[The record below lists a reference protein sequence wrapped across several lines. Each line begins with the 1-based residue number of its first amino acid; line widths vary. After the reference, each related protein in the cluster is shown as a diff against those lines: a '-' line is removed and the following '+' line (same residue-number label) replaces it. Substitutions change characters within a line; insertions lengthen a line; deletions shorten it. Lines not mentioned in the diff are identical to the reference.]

1 MIIRR
6 LLPLLVALALV
17 VAACSSDSQEITA
30 ETCRDVVEE
39 TMELFQRLIDDVDAE
54 FGEMTVEEFIATEGD
69 LPSVDRFTQDAEK
82 INQIGIQLGC
92 TQGEIQQAVL
102 QRADELTASTDLGRF
117 LITSIRTGG
126 L

>member
-1 MIIRR
+1 MLRR
-6 LLPLLVALALV
+6 LTSVFLAFGLLAG
-17 VAACSSDSQEITA
+17 ACSSGQDISA
-30 ETCRDVVEE
+30 DTCGEVVDE
-39 TMELFQRLIDDVDAE
+39 TMELFQRLIDDVDDE

-69 LPSVDRFTQDAEK
+69 LPSVERFSADAQK
-82 INQIGIQLGC
+82 INQIGTQLGC

-102 QRADELTASTDLGRF
+102 QRVDELEASTDLGRF

>member
-1 MIIRR
+1 MIFRR
-6 LLPLLVALALV
+6 LILVFLAFGLLVG
-17 VAACSSDSQEITA
+17 ACSGDSQEISA
-30 ETCRDVVEE
+30 DTCRDVIDE

-69 LPSVDRFTQDAEK
+69 LPSIDRFTEDAAK
-82 INQIGIQLGC
+82 INQIGTQLGC
-92 TQGEIQQAVL
+92 SQGEIQQSVL
-102 QRADELTASTDLGRF
+102 QRVDELTASTDLGRF

>member
-1 MIIRR
+1 MILRR
-6 LLPLLVALALV
+6 LIPLLVALALV
-17 VAACSSDSQEITA
+17 GAACSSDSQEITA
-30 ETCRDVVEE
+30 ESCRDVVDE

-69 LPSVDRFTQDAEK
+69 LPSVERFTEDAQK
-82 INQIGIQLGC
+82 INAIGIQLGC

-102 QRADELTASTDLGRF
+102 QRVDELTATTDLGRF

>member
-6 LLPLLVALALV
+6 LIPVIVAFALV
-17 VAACSSDSQEITA
+17 VAACSSGQEITA
-30 ETCRDVVEE
+30 DSCRDVVDE
-39 TMELFQRLIDDVDAE
+39 TLELFQRLIDDVDAE

-69 LPSVDRFTQDAEK
+69 LPSVDRFTEDAQK
-82 INQIGIQLGC
+82 INQIGTQLGC
-92 TQGEIQQAVL
+92 SQGEIQQAVL
-102 QRADELTASTDLGRF
+102 QRVDELTASTDLGRF